1 VTLTA
6 DNAAIVYDSTADL
19 PEGPARHANWRM
31 VPLAVRFGDEELRDH
46 VDLTPA
52 QFYAR
57 LERSAEVPTTAAP
70 GPGAFADAYAELL
83 DRYEHVFS
91 IHLSGKLSSTVE
103 SARIAAQEFG
113 DRVDVVDSNGVS
125 VPTGLAVIGVQALLV
140 HGTRREDVLDFL
152 ARHAREV
159 RCFFS
164 LDTLEYL
171 QRGGRIGKAQAF
183 VGQLLAVHPILA
195 LEDGE
200 LRPLRRVR
208 GRGKVVAGLV
218 EEMQRALGPTGS
230 AAVMVGHAS
239 APEKAA
245 ELVRAIEAARPGVAI
260 DGVVEIGA
268 VVGTHAGPGAL
279 GLAFSTALPEAS
291 GM

>member
-6 DNAAIVYDSTADL
+6 DNTAILYDSTADL
-19 PEGPARHANWRM
+19 PDGPARHANWRM
-31 VPLAVRFGDEELRDH
+31 VPLAVRFGDDVLRDH

-70 GPGAFADAYAELL
+70 GPGTFADAYAELL
-83 DRYEHVFS
+83 DRYERVFS

-103 SARIAAQEFG
+103 SARIAAAELG
-113 DRVDVVDSNGVS
+113 DRIDVVDSNGVC
-125 VPTGLAVIGVQALLV
+125 VLTGLAVIGVQALLER
-140 HGTRREDVLDFL
+140 GTTREEVLDFL

-208 GRGKVVAGLV
+208 GRRKVVAALV
-218 EEMQRALGPTGS
+218 EELQSALGAARS
-230 AAVMVGHAS
+230 AAVMVGHAA
-239 APEKAA
+239 APASAA
-245 ELVRAIEAARPGVAI
+245 ELVQAVEAARPGVKV

-279 GLAFSTALPEAS
+279 GLAFSTALPRDSDA
-291 GM
+291 

>member
-6 DNAAIVYDSTADL
+6 DTAAVVYDSTADL
-19 PEGPARHANWRM
+19 PDGPARHANWRM

-52 QFYAR
+52 QFYDR
-57 LERSAEVPTTAAP
+57 LERSATVPTTAAP
-70 GPGAFADAYAELL
+70 GPGAFADAYRELL
-83 DRYEHVFS
+83 ERYEHVFS
-91 IHLSGKLSSTVE
+91 IHLSGKLSSTIE
-103 SARIAAQEFG
+103 SARVAAKEFD
-113 DRVDVVDSNGVS
+113 DRVDVVDSNGVC
-125 VPTGLAVIGVQALLV
+125 VLTGLAVSGVQALLER
-140 HGTRREDVLDFL
+140 GTTREEVLDFL

-208 GRGKVVAGLV
+208 GRRKVVAALV
-218 EEMQRALGPTGS
+218 EEMQAALGD
-230 AAVMVGHAS
+230 AREAIVMVGHAA
-239 APEKAA
+239 APESAA
-245 ELVRAIEAARPGVAI
+245 ELVRAVEAARPGAEL

-279 GLAFSTALPEAS
+279 GLAFSTAVPRGS
-291 GM
+291 GT